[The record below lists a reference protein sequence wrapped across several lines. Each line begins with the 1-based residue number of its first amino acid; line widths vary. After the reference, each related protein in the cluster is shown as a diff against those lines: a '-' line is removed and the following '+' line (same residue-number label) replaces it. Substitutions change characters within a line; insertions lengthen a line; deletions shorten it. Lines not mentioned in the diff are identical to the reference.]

1 MRALEIDGEEGGV
14 ARSTRFPAG
23 VDWFRTLFRFGPI
36 AVCLAFSAPA
46 FALDGSQP
54 SPMEKIP
61 MRLYKSAQQ
70 ALRMG
75 IEELRAG
82 DSKSSVEA
90 LKYAAEG
97 GQSLAQWKLGRMYA
111 DGDGVPHDDLKAYEY
126 FDQIVRNY
134 DEDETDRRDL
144 GAVSNAIVAIGI
156 YSLNGIANSPVQA
169 DPDRAFEMFQ
179 YAATNFSDPDAQYN
193 LARMYL
199 DGVGGVDKNNMRAA
213 RWLALAAE
221 KRHHPAQAV
230 LGHLL
235 FVGEGVPRQ
244 RARGLAWLTIAKEAA
259 HGPKDQWM
267 YDLYTKD
274 FSQANDDDKQI
285 AAIYLAQFEKV
296 QPPRET
302 PAAPAPVA
310 APNEAHTAV
319 TSATTPL
326 ADARGPDD
334 KTTASRE

>member
-1 MRALEIDGEEGGV
+1 MGALEIGGEEGGV
-14 ARSTRFPAG
+14 SCPLFPAG
-23 VDWFRTLFRFGPI
+23 RRRPVWLRH
-36 AVCLAFSAPA
+36 LAPFALSLALASPA
-46 FALDGSQP
+46 WALDGSQP
-54 SPMEKIP
+54 APEKIP
-61 MRLYKSAQQ
+61 MRLFKSAQQ

-134 DEDETDRRDL
+134 DEDETDRPDL

-156 YSLNGIANSPVQA
+156 YSLNGIANTPVQA
-169 DPDRAFEMFQ
+169 DPDRALEMFQ

-199 DGVGGVDKNNMRAA
+199 DGVGGVEKNNMRAA
-213 RWLALAAE
+213 RWLQLAAE

-244 RARGLAWLTIAKEAA
+244 RARGLAWLTVAKEAA

-267 YDLYTKD
+267 CDLYAKD
-274 FSQANDDDKQI
+274 MAVANDDDKQV
-285 AAIYLAQFEKV
+285 AAIYQAQFEKAQ
-296 QPPRET
+296 QPHEPT
-302 PAAPAPVA
+302 PPPPVAPVA
-310 APNEAHTAV
+310 APSGTHAA
-319 TSATTPL
+319 ATTAPV
-326 ADARGPDD
+326 AEARVPDD
-334 KTTASRE
+334 KTSASRE